1 MKHIQAL
8 FAFIVLTICAV
19 FANEAN
25 AVTEKPRLLVYHKL
39 TAKGDYIKRGEI
51 SYATEHG
58 EPKYIHTNS
67 DNIELDISSPNSLYQ
82 IKVVQ
87 EGSKDTILSS
97 IKACQLAASGFKD
110 LFNVHVDEKGNFAH
124 IDYYS
129 QVSDCF
135 EGAPVRNPFVI
146 NTIWENNVLNLIRL
160 LLLQTQAS
168 EINSTVTVI
177 HPDRPIR
184 PALAK
189 LSSFGQKS
197 QPVTDGKE
205 AEADVEPE
213 EKTFFQKYWYILLA
227 IAIMFVTSAGQEAPA
242 AAAQPA
248 RR

>member
-19 FANEAN
+19 FADEAN

-58 EPKYIHTNS
+58 EPKYTHTNS
-67 DNIELDISSPNSLYQ
+67 DNIELDISTPNSLYQ
-82 IKVVQ
+82 IKVV
-87 EGSKDTILSS
+87 EDGSKNTILSS
-97 IKACQLAASGFKD
+97 IKACQLAASDFKD
-110 LFNVHVDEKGNFAH
+110 QFNVHVDEKGNFVH

-135 EGAPVRNPFVI
+135 EGAPS
-146 NTIWENNVLNLIRL
+146 
-160 LLLQTQAS
+160 QSS

-177 HPDRPIR
+177 HPDRPVR
-184 PALAK
+184 PLLAK

-197 QPVTDGKE
+197 QPAADGKE

-242 AAAQPA
+242 AAAPA